1 MYLLIPDQDQY
12 RRVAVPAAIEAQG
25 DDAIKAFRAKP
36 PADAWDA
43 AEIVGPSWP
52 HPEPVAA
59 VADVPDVPEVPA
71 VVPVLVVSPAKGA
84 PKS

>member
-1 MYLLIPDQDQY
+1 MYLLIPDQHQF
-12 RRVAVPAAIEAQG
+12 RRVAVPAAVEAQG
-25 DDAIKAFRAKP
+25 DDAIEAFRAKP
-36 PADAWDA
+36 PAEAWDA

-52 HPEPVAA
+52 HPEPVVTAS
-59 VADVPDVPEVPA
+59 DVPEVPA